1 MAVTPNSIVTPQR
14 PKTSTGVLTAANT
27 TYTDTP
33 TNSVVIFSAGAD
45 GARVTKISSIP
56 RATCTAMLI
65 DIYRDGDG
73 SGSAKRPI
81 QRRSQA
87 AQTIDTTTACAT
99 NDFGYSDAAPLLLQA
114 NEKLWASMTVAL
126 AGGMVINV
134 EGADY

>member
-14 PKTSTGVLTAANT
+14 PKTSTGVLTVANT

-33 TNSVVIFSAGAD
+33 TNSVQIFQAGAD
-45 GARVTKISSIP
+45 GARVTRITSIP

-73 SGSAKRPI
+73 SGSAKRLI

-87 AQTIDTTTACAT
+87 AQTIDTTTACPT
-99 NDFGYSDAAPLLLQA
+99 NDFGYSEGTPILLQA
-114 NEKLWASMTVAL
+114 NEKLWASMTVSL